1 MSPYAGL
8 MSTPALR
15 VDAER
20 NRRQLVEAARAAF
33 AERGLDVPLD
43 EIARR
48 AGVGNATLYRRF
60 PTRCQLIGAV
70 FADALREVVAA
81 SQQAL
86 AETDPWA
93 SFAGHVT
100 FLCRLQAG
108 NRALADLLTS
118 RISGVEELE
127 RLRGQAYEGLV
138 ALIDRARASGDLRP
152 DFRHEDIVLLLM
164 ANAGLLERT
173 ADAAPTAWERHLGYL
188 LDGLRT
194 PGATPTAPGPDQRE
208 VLGAMRALAERHGCA

>member
-1 MSPYAGL
+1 MSAGV
-8 MSTPALR
+8 PQALR
-15 VDAER
+15 ADAER
-20 NRRQLVEAARAAF
+20 NRRQLVRAAGAVF
-33 AERGLDVPLD
+33 AERGLDAPLD
-43 EIARR
+43 EIAKR

-70 FADALREVVAA
+70 FADTLREVVAA
-81 SQQAL
+81 SERAL
-86 AETDPWA
+86 AEADPWA

-127 RLRGQAYEGLV
+127 RLRGRAYDGLV
-138 ALIDRARASGDLRP
+138 ALIDRAKASGDMRA

-173 ADAAPTAWERHLGYL
+173 AATAPTAWERHLGLL
-188 LDGLRT
+188 LDGLRA
-194 PGATPTAPGPDQRE
+194 PGATPAPSGPERGE
-208 VLGAMRALAERHGCA
+208 VLRAMQQLAERYGCG